1 MKKTFI
7 LSLFILLLF
16 SMVFANSLYQS
27 AVKILDSKHISELD
41 KTISYYYL
49 FKNRSIGLT
58 HAEPGM
64 MYKENYRLLIS
75 MDLHLTNNPD
85 KDLPYLI
92 AYAYHS
98 EPYNYVNRNPSAS
111 ESLLAFR
118 PYYDYRLKTLPKIFD
133 SYVLNKLK
141 DPNYKWPYTS
151 FSSYISYL
159 NSLIVAYRNNGKSPE
174 SNLELIKDKLKKSG
188 RDYITEVDKVSVG
201 VYSQL
206 EKRRKFDW
214 LSFFLMISILAF
226 VFDFFLEKKYNLI
239 FALILA
245 FLLVISLFTGTLD
258 NFNTFNAISG
268 FTMVFLLLISLIV
281 WLNSSKKRWI
291 WFVSLLFLLV
301 FIFSFIGVDFN
312 TLKIDDQSYFLN
324 SPYYNLYKE
333 HLTGKYSTIDDK
345 IAFLKAIESK
355 EQNDLRSL
363 IYKSVAGVTRD
374 FTRMGAIKEV
384 KVFHNNIRLIYNRP
398 MKGIEPDKYPL
409 YTRLISN
416 TGKFYTE
423 FLKKSAT
430 RHAMIKDFEGSFLY
444 KIQRAGRYINPELK
458 SELKTHLQQELN
470 TNDYE
475 RYIYK
480 NSVEKVID
488 SSKEHG
494 MDFMPIQLRS
504 GMTFLVVMSWLFIS
518 TLLFKRNK
526 FIPFVFAVAA
536 LIVTIFIIKG
546 FSTATLFE
554 QYDFSLF
561 SFNWISFISHYWL
574 WYVGAIYSIIIIIIT
589 FLKGVHL

>member
-7 LSLFILLLF
+7 LMLFILLLF
-16 SMVFANSLYQS
+16 SVVFAGSLYQS

-98 EPYNYVNRNPSAS
+98 EPYNYVNKKPSAS
-111 ESLLAFR
+111 ESLLAFG
-118 PYYDYRLKTLPKIFD
+118 PYYNYRLKTLPKMFD
-133 SYVLNKLK
+133 SYILNKLE
-141 DPNYKWPYTS
+141 DPNYRWPYTS
-151 FSSYISYL
+151 FSSYINYL
-159 NSLIVAYRNNGKSPE
+159 DSLITTYRSDGKTPE
-174 SNLELIKDKLKKSG
+174 DNLELIKDKLSKSNK
-188 RDYITEVDKVSVG
+188 DYISEVDKVSVG

-206 EKRRKFDW
+206 KKRRKFDW
-214 LSFFLMISILAF
+214 ISFFLMISILVF
-226 VFDFFLEKKYNLI
+226 VFDFFFEKKYNLI
-239 FALILA
+239 FAIILTL
-245 FLLVISLFTGTLD
+245 LLVISLFTGTLN

-268 FTMVFLLLISLIV
+268 FTMVFLLLISFIV
-281 WLNSSKKRWI
+281 WLNSFKNRWV
-291 WFVSLLFLLV
+291 WFVSLLFLIIFV
-301 FIFSFIGVDFN
+301 FSFVSVDFN
-312 TLKIDDQSYFLN
+312 ALKIDDQSYFLN

-333 HLTGKYSTIDDK
+333 HLTGKYSTIDGK
-345 IAFLKAIESK
+345 IASLKAIESK

-374 FTRMGAIKEV
+374 FTHMGAIKGV

-430 RHAMIKDFEGSFLY
+430 RHAMLKDFETSFLY
-444 KIQRAGRYINPELK
+444 KIQRASRYINPELK
-458 SELKTHLQQELN
+458 SELKVHLQQELN

-475 RYIYK
+475 RYIYN

-488 SSKEHG
+488 SSQEHG
-494 MDFMPIQLRS
+494 MSFMPVQLKS
-504 GMTFLVVMSWLFIS
+504 GMAFLIVMSWLFIS

-526 FIPFVFAVAA
+526 FIPFVFAIAA
-536 LIVTIFIIKG
+536 LIVSLFIIKG

-554 QYDFSLF
+554 QYDFSFFTF
-561 SFNWISFISHYWL
+561 SWASFISHYWL